1 MRSMSKSASG
11 PAVKRARRRP
21 SLTPR
26 APKAPQRGASVDPS
40 GFDAGKKVKGRKRH
54 ILVDTLGLLLNVVV
68 HPADVQ
74 DRDGAFDLL
83 RRSRR
88 LFPFV
93 ERIYANGGYRGP
105 KMAGAVA
112 RTGVWQ
118 IEIVKRP
125 TLARFEILPKR
136 WFVERTFAW
145 ISRCRRLAK
154 DFERLCSNHRRLRP
168 PRHDPPHAQATGGNA
183 SIVNGSARSP
193 STGPSIPTNYH
204 GTFQDVVFRPAM
216 SRLHR
221 PRHDPLHAQAAHNHI
236 TLNQNFRERLSG
248 LRGQSQRKKPLCRR
262 DFSANSLSRVQGNIS
277 AEQGILSD

>member
-1 MRSMSKSASG
+1 MWKAEHRRAAGRRGLRYPSDLTDVEWALVESLIP
-11 PAVKRARRRP
+11 PAKH
-21 SLTPR
+21 
-26 APKAPQRGASVDPS
+26 G
-40 GFDAGKKVKGRKRH
+40 GRKRSVNVREVLNAIFYVLSTGCQWNALPKDLPPKSTVYGYLDLWDWDGTLERIH
-54 ILVDTLGLLLNVVV
+54 YALYVEVRERAGREASPTTAIIDPQSAKGAAKGGPRSIRQALMRARKSKAASAINLVDTLGLLLNVIV

-93 ERIYANGGYRGP
+93 ERIYADGGYQGP

-136 WFVERTFAW
+136 WIVERTFAW

-154 DFERLCSNHRRLRP
+154 DFERYARTTAAFVRLAMIRLMLRRLAAMP
-168 PRHDPPHAQATGGNA
+168 P
-183 SIVNGSARSP
+183 S
-193 STGPSIPTNYH
+193 
-204 GTFQDVVFRPAM
+204 
-216 SRLHR
+216 
-221 PRHDPLHAQAAHNHI
+221 
-236 TLNQNFRERLSG
+236 
-248 LRGQSQRKKPLCRR
+248 
-262 DFSANSLSRVQGNIS
+262 
-277 AEQGILSD
+277 